1 MANSLH
7 PLVSPF
13 KRQLAQLQERHEQG
27 ALTQTQLDHETAA
40 LERRLLDLLLHDA
53 PAAGAGTV
61 PGKTP
66 MRLLAAL
73 ALAIVLVAGAG
84 YWYTGAAGRDDAA
97 VGDDAGQ
104 AGSSAQIVA
113 MVDKLAER
121 LKQNPEDG
129 EGWAMLARSYSVMD
143 RNEDA
148 LKAYTRALALR
159 KDDASLLVDYADALA
174 VKNQHTLTGEPM
186 ALIQRAL
193 KLDPNSLK
201 GLALA
206 GTDAFVRKDY
216 ALAVRYWAQV
226 ERIGP
231 PENALVQRVVA
242 SLQEARSLATGAPAP
257 EPERAGTS
265 GPLSA
270 PPPTAPTA
278 SSAGASAKPS
288 AASASVSGT
297 VTLSAALRAQ
307 VSPTDTVFIF
317 ARPADSRMPLAA
329 ERKQVKDLP
338 YAFTLDD
345 SKSMS
350 PAARLSSAAQV
361 VVGARISKS
370 GDAIPQPG
378 DLSGLSAPVALGTHG
393 IALEIKDTVK
403 P

>member
-1 MANSLH
+1 MANPLQL
-7 PLVSPF
+7 LVSPF
-13 KRQLAQLQERHEQG
+13 KRQLAQLQERHSQG
-27 ALTQTQLDHETAA
+27 TLSKTQLAQETAA
-40 LERRLLDLLLHDA
+40 LERRLLDLLLHDT
-53 PAAGAGTV
+53 PAVGAADA

-66 MRLLAAL
+66 TGLLAGL
-73 ALAIVLVAGAG
+73 ALVIVLVAGAG
-84 YWYTGAAGRDDAA
+84 YWYTGAVGRDGVSASE
-97 VGDDAGQ
+97 DAG
-104 AGSSAQIVA
+104 AADSAAQIVA

-121 LKQNPEDG
+121 LQQNPDDG

-143 RNEDA
+143 RNADA
-148 LKAYTRALALR
+148 LRAYSRALALR

-174 VKNQHTLTGEPM
+174 VKNQHSLTGEPM

-193 KLDPNSLK
+193 KLEPNNLK

-206 GTDAFVRKDY
+206 GTDAFIRKDY

-226 ERIGP
+226 EKIGP
-231 PENALVQRVVA
+231 PENALVQRVVS
-242 SLQEARSLATGAPAP
+242 SLQEARSLATGIAARAP
-257 EPERAGTS
+257 AGTS
-265 GPLSA
+265 GPLSPPA
-270 PPPTAPTA
+270 PNATSGA
-278 SSAGASAKPS
+278 AGTKPG
-288 AASASVSGT
+288 AANASVSGT
-297 VTLSAALRAQ
+297 VSLSAALRAQ

-317 ARPADSRMPLAA
+317 ARLADSRMPLAA

-378 DLSGLSAPVALGTHG
+378 DFSGLSAAVAMGTQG

>member
-1 MANSLH
+1 MANPLH

-13 KRQLAQLQERHEQG
+13 KHQLAQLQERHDQG
-27 ALTQTQLDHETAA
+27 RLTKTQLAQETAA
-40 LERRLLDLLLHDA
+40 LERRLLDLLLHDT
-53 PAAGAGTV
+53 PAAGAADA

-66 MRLLAAL
+66 LGLLAGL

-84 YWYTGAAGRDDAA
+84 YWYTGAAGREDASA
-97 VGDDAGQ
+97 SEDAGQ
-104 AGSSAQIVA
+104 TGSAAQIVA

-121 LKQNPEDG
+121 LQQNPDDG
-129 EGWAMLARSYSVMD
+129 EGWAMLARSYSVME

-148 LKAYTRALALR
+148 LRAYSRALALR

-174 VKNQHTLTGEPM
+174 VKNQHSLTGEPM

-193 KLDPNSLK
+193 KLDPNNLK

-206 GTDAFVRKDY
+206 GTDAFIRKDY
-216 ALAVRYWAQV
+216 GLAVSYWGQV
-226 ERIGP
+226 EKMGP
-231 PENALVQRVVA
+231 PENALVQRVVS
-242 SLQEARSLATGAPAP
+242 SLQEARSLANGAPPPAP
-257 EPERAGTS
+257 EPAGTS
-265 GPLSA
+265 GPLSPA
-270 PPPTAPTA
+270 APTA
-278 SSAGASAKPS
+278 ASGAPATKPG
-288 AASASVSGT
+288 AANASVSGT
-297 VTLSAALRAQ
+297 VSLSAALRAQ

-350 PAARLSSAAQV
+350 PAARLSSVAQV

-378 DLSGLSAPVALGTHG
+378 DFSGLSAPVALGTQG

>member
-1 MANSLH
+1 MAKPLH

-13 KRQLAQLQERHEQG
+13 KRQLAQLQERHVQG
-27 ALTQTQLDHETAA
+27 TLTKTQLAQETAA
-40 LERRLLDLLLHDA
+40 LERRLLDLLLHNTPADGAADA
-53 PAAGAGTV
+53 

-66 MRLLAAL
+66 PGLLAAL

-84 YWYTGAAGRDDAA
+84 YWYTGATGREDAA
-97 VGDDAGQ
+97 ASEEAGQ
-104 AGSSAQIVA
+104 AGSAAQVVA

-121 LKQNPEDG
+121 LQQNPDDG
-129 EGWAMLARSYSVMD
+129 EGWAMLARSYSVME

-148 LKAYTRALALR
+148 LKAYARALALR

-174 VKNQHTLTGEPM
+174 VKNQHSLTGEPM

-193 KLDPNSLK
+193 KLEPNNLK

-206 GTDAFVRKDY
+206 GTDAFIRKDY

-226 ERIGP
+226 ESIGP
-231 PENALVQRVVA
+231 PENALVQRVA
-242 SLQEARSLATGAPAP
+242 SSLQEARSLANGAPPPAP
-257 EPERAGTS
+257 EPVGTS
-265 GPLSA
+265 GPLS
-270 PPPTAPTA
+270 PPAPTA
-278 SSAGASAKPS
+278 ASGAAATKPG
-288 AASASVSGT
+288 AANASVSGT
-297 VTLSAALRAQ
+297 VSLSAALRAQ

-378 DLSGLSAPVALGTHG
+378 DFSGLSAPVALGTQG

-403 P
+403 